1 MGRRRQRD
9 RHLPRSMFLRAGTY
23 YFVRAN
29 KWTNLGKDYGRALI
43 QYAGIVGERVQ
54 VTTVRDAISH
64 YLESSAKRLKPS
76 TLEGYR
82 NSAVNLCK
90 VFGEMA
96 LGDVEPAHVYR
107 YLVERGDVQAN
118 RDKALLSV
126 TYTHARRIGAFKGD
140 DPAKGLQYRN
150 AEKPRRRYVTD
161 DEFATLVAASPPKL
175 SAVLRVTFLAGLR
188 IGDALALRMDDLTDE
203 GIAYAQG
210 KTGARLVVEWTPE
223 LRAAVDDA
231 KRAFRRFGR
240 VHLFEGRQTRTK
252 PAGPYTVS
260 GLRANFR
267 RALAKAGL
275 PHMTLHDLR
284 RKAGSDVEGDHATK
298 LLGHADAKVT
308 KRHYRARAERVK
320 PVR

>member
-1 MGRRRQRD
+1 VGRRRQHD
-9 RHLPRSMFLRAGTY
+9 KHLPRRMYLRAGTY
-23 YFVRAN
+23 YFAGP
-29 KWTNLGKDYGRALI
+29 KWINLGRDYGRALI
-43 QYAGIVGERVQ
+43 QYAGIVGERQ
-54 VTTVRDAISH
+54 TVTTVRELLSH

-82 NSAVNLCK
+82 NSSANLCR
-90 VFGEMA
+90 VFGDMA
-96 LGDVEPAHVYR
+96 LEDVEPAHVYR

-118 RDKALLSV
+118 RDRALLSAA
-126 TYTHARRIGAFKGD
+126 YTHARRIGAFRGD

-150 AEKPRRRYVTD
+150 PETPRKRYVTD
-161 DEFATLVAASPPKL
+161 DEFAALLAASPPKL
-175 SAVLRVTFLAGLR
+175 AAVLRVTYLAGLR
-188 IGDALALRMDDLTDE
+188 IGDALALRVSDLTAE
-203 GIAYAQG
+203 GIAYQQEKA
-210 KTGARLVVEWTPE
+210 GARLVVEWTPE
-223 LRAAVDDA
+223 LREAVEDA

-240 VHLFEGRQTRTK
+240 EWLFESRQTRTK
-252 PAGPYTVS
+252 AAGPYTVS

-284 RKAGSDVEGDHATK
+284 RKAGSDVEDAHATK

-308 KRHYRARAERVK
+308 RRHYRAKAERVR

>member
-1 MGRRRQRD
+1 
-9 RHLPRSMFLRAGTY
+9 MFKRGPSY
-23 YFVRAN
+23 YFARGN
-29 KWTNLGKDYGRALI
+29 KWINLGRDYGRALI

-54 VTTVRDAISH
+54 VTTVRDAVSH
-64 YLESSAKRLKPS
+64 YLESSASRLRPA

-82 NSAVNLCK
+82 YSAANLCR
-90 VFGEMA
+90 VFGDMG
-96 LGDVEPAHVYR
+96 LGDVEPEHVYR

-118 RDKALLSV
+118 RDRALLSA
-126 TYTHARRIGAFKGD
+126 TYSHARRIGAFKGD

-150 AEKPRRRYVTD
+150 PETPRRRYVTD
-161 DEFATLVAASPPKL
+161 AEFTALVAASPPKL
-175 SAVLRVTFLAGLR
+175 AAVLRVTFLAGMR
-188 IGDALALRMDDLTDE
+188 ISDALALRMDDLTDE

-275 PHMTLHDLR
+275 DHMTLHDLR
-284 RKAGSDVEGDHATK
+284 RKAGSDVDGDHATR
-298 LLGHADAKVT
+298 LLGHADGKVT
-308 KRHYRARAERVK
+308 RRHYRARAERVK

>member
-1 MGRRRQRD
+1 MY
-9 RHLPRSMFLRAGTY
+9 LRAGTY
-23 YFVRAN
+23 YFAGP
-29 KWTNLGKDYGRALI
+29 KWINLGRDYGRALI
-43 QYAGIVGERVQ
+43 QYAGIVGERVT
-54 VTTVRDAISH
+54 VTTVRDAVSH

-82 NSAVNLCK
+82 NSAANLCR
-90 VFGEMA
+90 VFGDMA
-96 LGDVEPAHVYR
+96 LEDLEPSHVYR

-118 RDKALLSV
+118 RDRALLSV

-150 AEKPRRRYVTD
+150 PEKPKRRYVTD
-161 DEFATLVAASPPKL
+161 DEFSALIAASPPKL
-175 SAVLRVTFLAGLR
+175 AAVLRVTFLAGMR

-210 KTGARLVVEWTPE
+210 KTGARLVVQWTPE
-223 LRAAVDDA
+223 LREAVNDA
-231 KRAFRRFGR
+231 TRAFRRFGR
-240 VHLFEGRQTRTK
+240 AWLFESRQTRKK

-284 RKAGSDVEGDHATK
+284 RKAGSDVDDAHATR
-298 LLGHADAKVT
+298 LLGHSDAKVT

>member
-1 MGRRRQRD
+1 
-9 RHLPRSMFLRAGTY
+9 MFLRAGTY
-23 YFVRAN
+23 YYVRAN
-29 KWTNLGKDYGRALI
+29 KWTNLGRDYGRALI

-54 VTTVRDAISH
+54 VTTVRDLLAH
-64 YLESSAKRLKPS
+64 YLESSAKRLRPA

-82 NSAVNLCK
+82 NSSQNLCP
-90 VFGEMA
+90 VFGDMA
-96 LGDVEPAHVYR
+96 LDDVEPAHVYR

-118 RDKALLSV
+118 RDKALLSAA
-126 TYTHARRIGAFKGD
+126 YTHARRIGAFKGD

-150 AEKPRRRYVTD
+150 PETPKDRYVTD
-161 DEFATLVAASPPKL
+161 AEFAALVAASPPKL
-175 SAVLRVTFLAGLR
+175 SAVLRVTFLAGMR
-188 IGDALALRMDDLTDE
+188 IGDALALRMADLTDE
-203 GIAYAQG
+203 GIAYTQQ
-210 KTGARLVVEWTPE
+210 KTGKRIVVQWTPE
-223 LRAAVDDA
+223 LREAVNDA
-231 KRAFRRFGR
+231 TRAFRRFGR
-240 VHLFEGRQTRTK
+240 MHLFEGRQTRAK

-267 RALAKAGL
+267 RALARAGL

-284 RKAGSDVEGDHATK
+284 RKAGSDVEGEHATR

>member
-1 MGRRRQRD
+1 MY
-9 RHLPRSMFLRAGTY
+9 LRSGTY
-23 YFVRAN
+23 YFGGP
-29 KWTNLGKDYGRALI
+29 KWINLGSDYGRALI
-43 QYAGIVGERVQ
+43 HYAAIVGERVR

-82 NSAVNLCK
+82 NSAVNLCR

-96 LGDVEPAHVYR
+96 LDDVEPSHVYR

-118 RDKALLSV
+118 RDKSLLSV

-140 DPAKGLQYRN
+140 DPAKGLQFRN
-150 AEKPRRRYVTD
+150 PETPKRRYVTD
-161 DEFATLVAASPPKL
+161 EEFAALVAVSPPKL

-203 GIAYAQG
+203 GIAYEQG
-210 KTGARLVVEWTPE
+210 KAGARLVVQWTPE
-223 LRAAVDDA
+223 LRAAVNDA
-231 KRAFRRFGR
+231 TRAFWRVNR
-240 VHLFEGRQTRTK
+240 VHLFEGRKTRTK

-260 GLRANFR
+260 GLRSNFR

-284 RKAGSDVEGDHATK
+284 RKAGSDVEDAHATK
-298 LLGHADAKVT
+298 LLGHADGKVT

>member
-1 MGRRRQRD
+1 MYKRG
-9 RHLPRSMFLRAGTY
+9 PSY
-23 YFVRAN
+23 YFARGN
-29 KWTNLGKDYGRALI
+29 KWVNLGQDYGRALI
-43 QYAGIVGERVQ
+43 QYAGLIGERVQ
-54 VTTVRDAISH
+54 VTTVRDLLAH
-64 YLESSAKRLKPS
+64 YLESSATRLKPA

-82 NSAVNLCK
+82 YSSANLCR

-96 LGDVEPAHVYR
+96 LDDVEPAHVYR

-118 RDKALLSV
+118 RDRALLSAA
-126 TYTHARRIGAFKGD
+126 YTHARRIGAFKGD

-150 AEKPRRRYVTD
+150 PETPVDRYVTD
-161 DEFATLVAASPPKL
+161 EEFATLVAASPPKL
-175 SAVLRVTFLAGLR
+175 AAVLRVTFLAGMR
-188 IGDALALRMDDLTDE
+188 IGDALSLRMEDLTAE
-203 GIAYAQG
+203 GIAYAQQ
-210 KTGARLVVEWTPE
+210 KTGKRLVVQWTPE
-223 LRAAVDDA
+223 LLAAVDDA

-240 VHLFEGRQTRTK
+240 VHLFEGRKTRTK

-267 RALAKAGL
+267 RALARAGL

-284 RKAGSDVEGDHATK
+284 RKAGSDVEDAHATK

-308 KRHYRARAERVK
+308 KRHYRAKAERVK